1 MPMKAMP
8 KKTREK
14 VKIGDIILATN
25 IAGRGTNF
33 KTEEDLEANGGL
45 HVCVGF
51 LPCNLRVEGQA
62 FGRTSRQGNNGTAQL
77 IIRQS
82 EVDELEIEKDNTN
95 FTDIKQKR
103 DSHEATRLEE
113 IKNSLVKELNFK
125 V

>member
-1 MPMKAMP
+1 LYAKE
-8 KKTREK
+8 TREK

-45 HVCVGF
+45 HVC
-51 LPCNLRVEGQA
+51 NLRVEGQA

-82 EVDELEIEKDNTN
+82 EVDELEIEKSNTN
-95 FTDIKQKR
+95 FTDIKGKR
-103 DSHEATRLEE
+103 DRQS
-113 IKNSLVKELNFK
+113 
-125 V
+125 